1 MSSIESE
8 ADDLFESSDCETD
21 AMNIND
27 VDSDIDGNDSLYVE
41 WSRHP
46 PEYHLESAA
55 KLLLSQL
62 RQDFY
67 SPSVQ
72 QQLDGV
78 EEAFE
83 PYGLYL

>member
-41 WSRHP
+41 
-46 PEYHLESAA
+46 
-55 KLLLSQL
+55 
-62 RQDFY
+62 
-67 SPSVQ
+67 
-72 QQLDGV
+72 
-78 EEAFE
+78 
-83 PYGLYL
+83 